1 MRDAAHGGLAAMVYA
16 DIKARILTGQVRPGD
31 VLAAHQ
37 IAQEM
42 EVSRTPAHEALKRL
56 VAEGYLVAQPRIGY
70 TVTPINLDEIRDLF
84 QIRVRLECL
93 AAELAAAAFTPA
105 DAAAFEEA
113 HANAMA
119 EVKRLEGRSPNDPEV
134 VETMSGLHRQF
145 HQMVAGMSGNRRLT
159 AMIGTLQ
166 DEMQRFWA
174 LVPGYL
180 SQSYVF
186 FNDPEHQETYD
197 AIAAKDADR
206 ARASVV
212 RHLRDNLRHL
222 FDALFPDEPA
232 GGPVDPPWDITDDP
246 RWLAATAKAKAKDQG
261 KRS

>member
-197 AIAAKDADR
+197 AIAAKDAHR

-212 RHLRDNLRHL
+212 RHLRDNLHNL
-222 FDALFPDEPA
+222 FDALFPDEP
-232 GGPVDPPWDITDDP
+232 PIDPSVDPLADVADDP
-246 RWLAATAKAKAKDQG
+246 RWAQQG
-261 KRS
+261 G